1 MVAARKTANIL
12 AVHLLRDVAA
22 QQHRCDQANLVN
34 VIALLPSSLPAP
46 RNLIRRVEWIEC
58 IGGYAAVTHLMRRNS
73 KVAQL
78 QLFVFTDEHIEWSEI
93 AMQRLSAVQCI
104 ERLKDCSNLAPH
116 KSL

>member
-1 MVAARKTANIL
+1 DQLARSFITFPARAKTAVNHFLQMGAARKTANIL

-46 RNLIRRVEWIEC
+46 RNLVRRVEWIEC

-73 KVAQL
+73 KVA
-78 QLFVFTDEHIEWSEI
+78 
-93 AMQRLSAVQCI
+93 
-104 ERLKDCSNLAPH
+104 
-116 KSL
+116 